1 MHQLLVQ
8 FGSLCAIKVNRFVEV
23 FEGLGGFKNMYP
35 LVNHVAKSNLKED
48 FGAAKAGK
56 LLSKIFQILEA
67 LLLERPEHV

>member
-1 MHQLLVQ
+1 
-8 FGSLCAIKVNRFVEV
+8 
-23 FEGLGGFKNMYP
+23 MYP
-35 LVNHVAKSNLKED
+35 LVHHVAKSNLKED